1 MSENNKNRI
10 CPACHAE
17 QPSSLAIFCSNCGT
31 KLESASPVSVGFS
44 IPIPTDRETA
54 DGVDTS
60 VKTEEKTEEYG
71 GASKATDETAE
82 SMSIIEDEQSQ
93 LPTVP
98 TESGETA
105 LVEEGVMPTA
115 DMPASTVPESTLA
128 KAEPAADEKL
138 MAFGAALGIGTK
150 EENDVN
156 DAAIA
161 KLEKKISETEKK
173 TVTFTP
179 EISQVRSKTKKSTL
193 AKSFTLFL
201 CSVLLLILAFCPFAH
216 TAVRINEKREVN
228 LDFDMAYAARVTA
241 LTFLSYSEE
250 ELEKADLYKQ
260 YKRSISKVKT
270 EKLNRYDDEKLENY
284 FKMKMELQ
292 AISDDSPV
300 RLSMVVTVVFGVI
313 YTLICVV
320 FFLKSASLIIKELSN
335 KSEEKIKRA
344 TCGATSALWLITA
357 LLPLAYFVWKKFTY
371 FGIAEM
377 SAFSHGS
384 GTSYGFVLSAA
395 VAVTGTVL
403 TVIFNRQGIKN
414 KTTGRLSKKAL
425 KSLVLSGI
433 AMLITAS
440 VFLPSMGIKFAYD
453 GSSGVKTAMVY
464 ATSNSVGEFSSAD
477 IDVIADMGKDESYEA
492 LFTVCEEATSRA
504 GTEATAFDVF
514 NVLTVGHGR
523 IDASFLYLFIIAVS
537 VLMLLVLAL
546 LIRNITLRAFFGARK
561 KTGFLKLLLV
571 LLSVAN
577 LVIYIALCVLGKTS
591 AYGELEYIIKVSVGA
606 GPILIFILSVLLV
619 SLFHTHEEKTID
631 KGYDNPDVSYAPFVM
646 EHLSDS

>member
-17 QPSSLAIFCSNCGT
+17 QLSSLAIFCSKCGT
-31 KLESASPVSVGFS
+31 KLESAIPVSVGFS

-54 DGVDTS
+54 DGVDAS

-82 SMSIIEDEQSQ
+82 SMSIIEDGQSQ

-115 DMPASTVPESTLA
+115 DTPASTVPESTQA

-150 EENDVN
+150 EEKDITS
-156 DAAIA
+156 AIA
-161 KLEKKISETEKK
+161 ELEKKISETEKK

-179 EISQVRSKTKKSTL
+179 EISQVRLKTKKSTL

-216 TAVRINEKREVN
+216 TVVKVSEKREVN
-228 LDFDMAYAARVTA
+228 LDFDVSYAARVTA

-250 ELEKADLYKQ
+250 ELEKTDLYKQ
-260 YKRSISKVKT
+260 YKRSISKVNT
-270 EKLNRYDDEKLENY
+270 DRLNRYDDEKLENY

-292 AISDDSPV
+292 AISYNTPV
-300 RLSMVVTVVFGVI
+300 RISMILTVVFGVI
-313 YTLICVV
+313 YILLCVA
-320 FFLKSASLIIKELSN
+320 FFIKTVSLLIKELSD
-335 KSEEKIKRA
+335 KPEQKIKRA
-344 TCGATSALWLITA
+344 ADSATAVLWLITA
-357 LLPLAYFVWKKFTY
+357 LLPLGYFLWNKFTY
-371 FGIAEM
+371 FGVAEM
-377 SAFSHGS
+377 SAFSYGS
-384 GTSYGFVLSAA
+384 GMSYGFILSAT
-395 VAVTGTVL
+395 VALVGTIL
-403 TVIFNRQGIKN
+403 TVILNLKSIKD
-414 KTTGRLSKKAL
+414 KTTGRVSSDVL

-433 AMLITAS
+433 ALLITAS
-440 VFLPSMGIKFAYD
+440 VFLPSMGIKFAYNS
-453 GSSGVKTAMVY
+453 SSGVKTAAVY
-464 ATSNSVGEFSSAD
+464 ATPNSIGEFSSAD
-477 IDVIADMGKDESYEA
+477 VNEFAGLSKTESGEA
-492 LFTVCEEATSRA
+492 LVAVCKEATSRA
-504 GTEATAFDVF
+504 GTEATAFDIF
-514 NVLTVGHGR
+514 NVLTIGHGR
-523 IDASFLYLFIIAVS
+523 IDVSFLYLFVIAVS
-537 VLMLLVLAL
+537 VLMLFVIAL

-577 LVIYIALCVLGKTS
+577 LVVNIALYVSGKT
-591 AYGELEYIIKVSVGA
+591 ATYGELEYIIKVSLGA
-606 GPILIFILSVLLV
+606 GPILIFILSVLFV
-619 SLFHTHEEKTID
+619 SLFHTHHEKTVD
-631 KGYDNPDVSYAPFVM
+631 RGYDNPDVSYAPFVT
-646 EHLSDS
+646 ELPTVS